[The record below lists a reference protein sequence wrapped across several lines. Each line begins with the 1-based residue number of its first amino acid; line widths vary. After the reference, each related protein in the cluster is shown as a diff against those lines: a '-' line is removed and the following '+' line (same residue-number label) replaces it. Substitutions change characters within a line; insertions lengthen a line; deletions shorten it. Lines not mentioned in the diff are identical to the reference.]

1 LLFFRFFQNFQN
13 FRFNVKLTGGGNI
26 MKLLVTGGAG
36 FIGSHIVEGA
46 LEQGWEV
53 AVLDD
58 LSNGRR
64 ENVPLSVRF
73 YEVDIRDAASLEAA
87 FADFKPEVVSH
98 QAAQASVAV
107 SVREPLL
114 DANINVIGGLNVLE
128 CARKHFVKR
137 VLFASTGGA
146 IYGEVPDGQK
156 ASPSWPALPQSPYA
170 TAKLAFE
177 RYLATYHIQYGLESS
192 ILRYANVYGPRQ
204 DPHGEAGVV
213 AIFARRLLEAQ
224 PIRVYAR
231 KTQGDA
237 GCVRDYVYV
246 SDVVR
251 ANLAA
256 ARGELSLGTL
266 NIGTGVATPTLEIAR
281 SLECHLGVTGD
292 VGYGPQ
298 RPGDVEYSVLDESDF
313 VRLLGPLTALEGGL
327 EQTAQWFKTHV

>member
-1 LLFFRFFQNFQN
+1 
-13 FRFNVKLTGGGNI
+13 

-53 AVLDD
+53 AALDD

-64 ENVPLSVRF
+64 ENVPSSAKF
-73 YEVDIRDAASLEAA
+73 FQVDIRDAAALERA
-87 FADFKPEVVSH
+87 FAEFKPDVVSH

-107 SVREPLL
+107 SVREPVL

-128 CARKHFVKR
+128 CARKHGVGR

-156 ASPSWPALPQSPYA
+156 ANPSWPALPQSPYA
-170 TAKLAFE
+170 TSKLAFE
-177 RYLATYHIQYGLESS
+177 RYLATYGIQFGLEST

-213 AIFARRLLEAQ
+213 AIFARRLLEHQ
-224 PIRVYAR
+224 SIRVYAR
-231 KTQGDA
+231 KLEGDS

-256 ARGELSLGTL
+256 ARGELSIGTL
-266 NIGTGVATPTLEIAR
+266 NIGTGVATPTLEIAHQ
-281 SLECHLGVTGD
+281 LERHLKVKGD
-292 VGYGPQ
+292 LGYGPQ
-298 RPGDVEYSVLDESDF
+298 RPGDVEYSVLDESDY
-313 VRLLGPLTALEGGL
+313 VRLLGPLTPLEGGL
-327 EQTAQWFKTHV
+327 EQTAQWFETHA

>member
-1 LLFFRFFQNFQN
+1 
-13 FRFNVKLTGGGNI
+13 

-64 ENVPLSVRF
+64 ENVPSSVKF
-73 YEVDIRDAASLEAA
+73 YEVDIRDDSSLEAA

-107 SVREPLL
+107 SVREPVL

-170 TAKLAFE
+170 TSKLAFE
-177 RYLATYHIQYGLESS
+177 KFLVTYHIQYGLESS

-213 AIFARRLLEAQ
+213 AIFARRLLEGQ

-231 KTQGDA
+231 KLEGDA

-281 SLECHLGVTGD
+281 SLERFLKVVGD

-298 RPGDVEYSVLDESDF
+298 RPGDVEYSVLDESDYL
-313 VRLLGPLTALEGGL
+313 RLLGPLTPLERGL
-327 EQTAQWFKTHV
+327 EQTAQWFKATVERS